1 MKKKITDKSL
11 THRKQS
17 IISKELLSAAL
28 GIRTIV
34 MDPILE
40 PMNKIGYLVYGSQNT
55 IQEVRNNHKQINIYE
70 LAHKCK
76 ELAYSQGYI
85 ISSGLTPVLGVNK
98 DGWAEVFSSSTPLEG
113 KLNTFKQLSEPEAVF
128 KAAQWVLNNTS
139 TNKLKGH

>member
-1 MKKKITDKSL
+1 M
-11 THRKQS
+11 
-17 IISKELLSAAL
+17 ISKELLSVV
-28 GIRTIV
+28 INKKIV
-34 MDPILE
+34 ADDINNIELKE
-40 PMNKIGYLVYGSQNT
+40 NT
-55 IQEVRNNHKQINIYE
+55 ITFIEDYWDEDEGSGFYRSHTINIYE

-128 KAAQWVLNNTS
+128 KAAQWILDNVK
-139 TNKLKGH
+139 TNSLP

>member
-1 MKKKITDKSL
+1 MKDLKISKKLFEAVYNCDIATDKDML
-11 THRKQS
+11 NAYK
-17 IISKELLSAAL
+17 
-28 GIRTIV
+28 
-34 MDPILE
+34 
-40 PMNKIGYLVYGSQNT
+40 N
-55 IQEVRNNHKQINIYE
+55 INLYIFFFD
-70 LAHKCK
+70 CK
-76 ELAYSQGYI
+76 EWAFSKGYI